1 MDLKT
6 FVQNR
11 IAMIQD
17 LFPRQWRHVPTKMN
31 PADLIS
37 GGVDPDKLLNQELW
51 WNGPEFLSGS
61 DYPNKTVKI
70 SENNDAYNSEL
81 KNSVREKL
89 GTEVPVLNICVNDFV
104 NNLCNI
110 SNNYLTIL
118 RILGYIFRFVNNAR
132 RKVKANG
139 PVEADELDKAEIF
152 LIKGVQSQ
160 EFSVDIKCLQQQ
172 QRVLPKTVHIEVV
185 SDLTSD
191 AFIATLKRFMSRR
204 GKCAKL
210 FSDNAKNFVGANRE
224 IKKLH
229 EMVSKP
235 DDHN

>member
-11 IAMIQD
+11 IAKIQD
-17 LFPRQWRHVPTKMN
+17 LFPRQWRHVPSNQN

-37 GGVDPDKLLNQELW
+37 RGVDPDKLLNQELW
-51 WNGPEFLSGS
+51 WNGPEFLSSS
-61 DYPNKTVKI
+61 DYQNKTVKI

-89 GTEVPVLNICVNDFV
+89 GKEVPVLNICVNDFV

-118 RILGYIFRFVNNAR
+118 RILSYNFRFINNAR
-132 RKVKANG
+132 WKVKANG
-139 PVEADELDKAEIF
+139 PLEADELDKAEIF

-160 EFSVDIKCLQQQ
+160 EFSVDIKCLQQ
-172 QRVLPKTVHIEVV
+172 
-185 SDLTSD
+185 
-191 AFIATLKRFMSRR
+191 
-204 GKCAKL
+204 
-210 FSDNAKNFVGANRE
+210 
-224 IKKLH
+224 
-229 EMVSKP
+229 
-235 DDHN
+235 